1 MLFKGLITAMVTPF
15 KNNDFGIDE
24 KSTENLVEYLIN
36 SGVSGLFVLG
46 TNGESYMMTKQEKID
61 LVEYVI
67 NCTKGRVPI
76 YVGTGCNSTQ
86 ETIDLSKEME
96 KLGADVL
103 SIITPYFANLSDE
116 ELYNH
121 YATISE
127 EIELPIMMYNIPKR
141 TGNDLSPELVGRLS
155 KLDNIKGIKDSSGE
169 IDKLAAYIEETKD
182 DEFYVLSGSDGA
194 MLEALKLGVSGAIS
208 GTSNV
213 ITKTDQAIFD
223 QFNNGNLRKAKEMHD
238 NIQMFRKTNHLA
250 TEPAVIKYAL
260 NVKGISV
267 GVPRKP
273 INDIGKDLKEKVKEV
288 IKEYDKIESKL

>member
-15 KNNDFGIDE
+15 KNDDYGIDE
-24 KSTENLVEYLIN
+24 KATENLVEYLIS

-67 NCTKGRVPI
+67 HYAKGRVPI

-96 KLGADVL
+96 KAGADVL

-141 TGNDLSPELVGRLS
+141 TGNDLSPELVGRLAQ
-155 KLDNIKGIKDSSGE
+155 LDNIKGIKDSSGE
-169 IDKLAAYIEETKD
+169 LDKLAAYIEITKD
-182 DEFYVLSGSDGA
+182 EEFYVLSGSDGA

-223 QFNNGNLRKAKEMHD
+223 QFNEGNLQKAKEMHD
-238 NIQMFRKTNHLA
+238 NIQLFRKTNHLG
-250 TEPAVIKYAL
+250 TEPAVIKYSL
-260 NVKGISV
+260 KIRGIPV
-267 GVPRKP
+267 GSPRKP
-273 INDIGKDLKEKVKEV
+273 INVIDEELKEKVKEV
-288 IKEYDKIESKL
+288 IKQYDKIESQL